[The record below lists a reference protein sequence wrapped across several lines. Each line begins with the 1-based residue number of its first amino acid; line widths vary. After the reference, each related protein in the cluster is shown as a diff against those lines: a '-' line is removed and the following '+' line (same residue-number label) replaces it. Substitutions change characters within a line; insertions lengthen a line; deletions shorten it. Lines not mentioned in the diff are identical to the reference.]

1 MLDNLVSVLTSTA
14 VNIINLYKSLSF
26 SLGGFTFSAF
36 DAFLLFF
43 VAYVIWTHFNGGSDV
58 D

>member
-1 MLDNLVSVLTSTA
+1 MFNDLISMLTSVA
-14 VNIINLYKSLSF
+14 LQIINLYKSFSF
-26 SLGGFTFSAF
+26 TLGEFTFSAF